1 MKLPVTFDQ
10 FIKDPVKGLLFLVI
24 LALGYLYR
32 DATNQ
37 MNKANILCEKRL
49 ARCEL
54 ELKKMAIMLKTQDSV
69 CSALTTEIKLYR
81 EFGKI

>member
-10 FIKDPVKGLLFLVI
+10 FVKDPVKGLLFLVI

-32 DATNQ
+32 DANKQ